1 MLSSLVLLL
10 LTFLSVAQA
19 APVGEVTLNKRF
31 NAYPEDDPW
40 YTPGPGW

>member
-10 LTFLSVAQA
+10 FTLLGMAHA
-19 APVGEVTLNKRF
+19 APVADLSKRF